1 MPELPEVEV
10 LRRHLEPLLLGRRV
24 AGVRV
29 LRPKAVRPGT
39 GEELAALLQGTRFGK
54 VGRRGKYLVFELSA
68 REGARRVLGHLGMTG
83 RMYLRATSGPVP
95 KHAAVVLPLDGGKES
110 FVFEDPRGFGRF
122 STDLGPLDELGPE
135 PWDRG
140 LDAGGFGRALAGT
153 GRAIKVVLLDQSVIA
168 GVGNI
173 YASEALFRA
182 GIAPAR
188 PANRLKPA
196 EATRLLAAIRTVLDE
211 AIALGT
217 KAPLDFAGGED
228 GLFYYGSGGDA
239 SVEMERFRVYDRAG
253 EPCPECGGPIRRVA
267 LGGRGTFWCPK
278 CQR

>member
-24 AGVRV
+24 AGV
-29 LRPKAVRPGT
+29 
-39 GEELAALLQGTRFGK
+39 
-54 VGRRGKYLVFELSA
+54 
-68 REGARRVLGHLGMTG
+68 
-83 RMYLRATSGPVP
+83 
-95 KHAAVVLPLDGGKES
+95 
-110 FVFEDPRGFGRF
+110 
-122 STDLGPLDELGPE
+122 
-135 PWDRG
+135 
-140 LDAGGFGRALAGT
+140 RALAGT

-239 SVEMERFRVYDRAG
+239 SVGMERFRVYDRAG